1 MKTHLIF
8 RLSLLA
14 VLLGLCPAVA
24 VAQIS
29 IYTEDATVPG
39 TGYWTIETDQSRR
52 DYSVVRFYTA
62 QHEKIY
68 EERLAGLCLDP
79 SRGTGRCRRTA
90 QRLSAS
96 LGQAQRATNT
106 SMVAHGLGLDR
117 RAQRLY
123 AAR

>member
-1 MKTHLIF
+1 MKISLF
-8 RLSLLA
+8 SRLSLVA
-14 VLLGLCPAVA
+14 VLFGLSATLA
-24 VAQIS
+24 VAQPT
-29 IYTEDATVPG
+29 IYTEDAAAPG

-90 QRLSAS
+90 QRLSAA

-123 AAR
+123 ASR